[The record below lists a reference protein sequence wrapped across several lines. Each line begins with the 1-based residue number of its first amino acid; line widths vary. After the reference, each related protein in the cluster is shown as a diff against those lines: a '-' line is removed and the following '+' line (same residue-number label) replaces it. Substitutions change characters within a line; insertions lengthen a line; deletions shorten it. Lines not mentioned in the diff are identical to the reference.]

1 VLILEF
7 PQPSFRSTSRQH
19 RYLIAGPACAR
30 SDRNRYLP
38 QHNNNVNTS
47 VLYAGEGALKMLQV
61 HSDPIHTQ
69 TISAGKHAYS
79 LLTRVSIRWPPEDA
93 YENTETTVISVNN
106 FFVDLRVE
114 KQTRRLDWAT
124 AGVRLVDQ
132 NDSRRITFLHT
143 INSRNTFQHI
153 DTGLF
158 TQLDNG
164 DEMETGTMI
173 RLGDPQGAFP
183 RQYEEVWRQ
192 RRPINVP
199 GQNIA
204 WILEGAGSRVSLTQN
219 SDGVGSEE
227 SKEVETFLARL
238 GSVYIAVR
246 QPTRI
251 VQTPQANGSFSFQ
264 KFGDIEGVS
273 VRHEEYAG
281 KRGWVEKFVTGPE
294 GRDLPTMQ
302 KNKSDFI
309 PAQEGK
315 GNWRKPSQKVTIR
328 GEEYVV
334 RGFADIS

>member
-1 VLILEF
+1 
-7 PQPSFRSTSRQH
+7 
-19 RYLIAGPACAR
+19 
-30 SDRNRYLP
+30 
-38 QHNNNVNTS
+38 
-47 VLYAGEGALKMLQV
+47 MLQV
-61 HSDPIHTQ
+61 HTDPIHTQ

-114 KQTRRLDWAT
+114 KQTRRLDWAI

-132 NDSRRITFLHT
+132 NDSRRVTFLHT

-158 TQLDNG
+158 ERLPNG

-173 RLGDPQGAFP
+173 RPGDPQGAFP

-192 RRPINVP
+192 RKPGNVP

-204 WILEGAGSRVSLTQN
+204 WVLEGAGSRVSLTQN
-219 SDGVGSEE
+219 SDGIGSEE

-238 GSVYIAVR
+238 GSVYIAIR

-264 KFGDIEGVS
+264 KFGDVEGVS

-281 KRGWVEKFVTGPE
+281 GKKGWVEKFVTGPE

-315 GNWRKPSQKVTIR
+315 GNWRKPSQKVMIR

-334 RGFADIS
+334 RGFAEVS

>member
-132 NDSRRITFLHT
+132 NDS
-143 INSRNTFQHI
+143 S
-153 DTGLF
+153 
-158 TQLDNG
+158 
-164 DEMETGTMI
+164 
-173 RLGDPQGAFP
+173 AFC
-183 RQYEEVWRQ
+183 
-192 RRPINVP
+192 
-199 GQNIA
+199 
-204 WILEGAGSRVSLTQN
+204 SL
-219 SDGVGSEE
+219 
-227 SKEVETFLARL
+227 L
-238 GSVYIAVR
+238 
-246 QPTRI
+246 
-251 VQTPQANGSFSFQ
+251 
-264 KFGDIEGVS
+264 
-273 VRHEEYAG
+273 
-281 KRGWVEKFVTGPE
+281 
-294 GRDLPTMQ
+294 
-302 KNKSDFI
+302 
-309 PAQEGK
+309 
-315 GNWRKPSQKVTIR
+315 
-328 GEEYVV
+328 
-334 RGFADIS
+334 